1 MNIYPEMEANITK
14 VELLLEHFKFEQ
26 NVAPISNSHHWLE
39 WIWDIFWSLWIEVVG
54 NGCLFA
60 TISYE
65 RFGMDPQ
72 KRTIVNQ
79 LLSQTCWSIITL
91 NIFSFP
97 MIPFRR

>member
-1 MNIYPEMEANITK
+1 MNNSVEMQANDTK
-14 VELLLEHFKFEQ
+14 VELLSENFEFELHL
-26 NVAPISNSHHWLE
+26 VPISNSRHWLE
-39 WIWDIFWSLWIEVVG
+39 WIWDIFWFLWIEIIG

-60 TISYE
+60 TYSYE

-79 LLSQTCWSIITL
+79 LLSQTCWIIIAL
-91 NIFSFP
+91 NVICFP